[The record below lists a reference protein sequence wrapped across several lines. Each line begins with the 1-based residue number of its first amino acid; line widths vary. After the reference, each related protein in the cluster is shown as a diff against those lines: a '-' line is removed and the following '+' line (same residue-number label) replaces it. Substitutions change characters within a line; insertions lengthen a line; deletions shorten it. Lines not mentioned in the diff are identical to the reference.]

1 VVISLLLFCC
11 PGVQLWRSYLCFS
24 LSRTE
29 SVLSSIGTSQLWQNL
44 WVIGGGELAAVALER
59 KAIAAIVNDARV
71 IAPCS
76 YHFVIAVWRA
86 KEAES
91 GA

>member
-1 VVISLLLFCC
+1 
-11 PGVQLWRSYLCFS
+11 

-44 WVIGGGELAAVALER
+44 WVIGGGELAAAALER

-71 IAPCS
+71 IA
-76 YHFVIAVWRA
+76 
-86 KEAES
+86 KDAES